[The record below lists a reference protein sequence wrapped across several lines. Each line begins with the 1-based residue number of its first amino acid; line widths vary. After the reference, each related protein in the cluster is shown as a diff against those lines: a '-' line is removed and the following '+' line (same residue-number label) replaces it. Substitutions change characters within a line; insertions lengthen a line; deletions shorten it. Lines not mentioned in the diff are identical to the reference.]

1 MCHQAHNVSGDLQ
14 EQLDRQTSMTET
26 ERHKQEAFRIK
37 RMGDVKGG
45 GTEKTDK
52 RENDR
57 KRLQFQPP
65 PVSVCLGTSLCASRK
80 GQLRREHPVHGPL
93 E

>member
-26 ERHKQEAFRIK
+26 ERHKQEVFRIK

-57 KRLQFQPP
+57 KRLQFQFTPMW
-65 PVSVCLGTSLCASRK
+65 VSIQAPTCELPERPS
-80 GQLRREHPVHGPL
+80 
-93 E
+93 